1 MQLDLEVFDCFPK
14 NDLHLCVMGSTPI
27 RSNAIAQLVRAIE
40 VYAGSNPAP
49 IKFGWTSPVSQQQT
63 ENLSL
68 QSASLLKRCTTK
80 TDLSLSVKL
89 GF

>member
-1 MQLDLEVFDCFPK
+1 MCHGFDSHSQQC
-14 NDLHLCVMGSTPI
+14 DSSVG
-27 RSNAIAQLVRAIE
+27 RAIE

-68 QSASLLKRCTTK
+68 QSASLFKRCTRKK
-80 TDLSLSVKL
+80 TDLSLSVKRRIL
-89 GF
+89 DSEISHS